1 MKKVVSIE
9 LPEEVA
15 NMIEDGEELL
25 TLVQMIERTGK
36 KRDAIRMMGCTY
48 HKDWS
53 IAISRT
59 FRLYRVKFWEER

>member
-1 MKKVVSIE
+1 MKKKVTLE

-25 TLVQMIERTGK
+25 TLVQMVERTGK

-48 HKDWS
+48 RNDWS
-53 IAISRT
+53 IPLSKT
-59 FRLYRVKFWEER
+59 FRLYRVKFWEE